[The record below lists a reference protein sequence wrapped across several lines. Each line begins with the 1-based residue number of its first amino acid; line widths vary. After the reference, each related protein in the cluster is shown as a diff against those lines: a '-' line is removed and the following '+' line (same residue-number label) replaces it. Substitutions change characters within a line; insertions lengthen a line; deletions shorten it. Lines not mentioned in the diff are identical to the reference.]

1 MNTRNF
7 ANRLVILTVFGLLA
21 ACGGGSSAPVVPPPP
36 AAALATITAQPADQS
51 VVAGTPATFNVVAT
65 GATGYQWQRS
75 ADGGAT
81 FTNANGATGAS
92 HTTALTTLAD
102 SGAKY
107 RVLAI
112 NAAGSTTS
120 AAATLT
126 VNAIVP
132 RFAYVANSGESTV
145 SIYTVNATT
154 GQLRYNGYVAAGSYP
169 SSVTL
174 HPSGKFAYVA
184 NFYSNDVSAYTINTT
199 TGALTSIGATVAA
212 GRSPQSVTV
221 DPSGKF
227 AYVANQT
234 SGTVSAYTIDGGTG
248 ALTPAGTVAAGTAA
262 QSITVDPSGKFAYVA
277 NGGGTTVSA
286 YTIDAMTGALS
297 SISAVPAGFTPY
309 SVTFAPSGKFAYV
322 ANHGGTVS
330 AYAFNATTGALTL
343 VGTVTAGSLPS
354 SVTVDPSGK
363 FAYVANWGTGDVS
376 AYNID
381 ASTGALVQIPCG
393 GGAGCNGANY
403 KAEYGLYSVL
413 VDPSGKFVYV
423 TGDRYVSAYSI
434 NAGTGALTSL
444 GPVRNRT
451 NSKSI
456 AMTKGTTAVVY
467 TPKAA
472 YVANS
477 GDASV
482 SQYTIGT
489 SGALT
494 PMATP
499 TVAAGSS
506 PRSVTVDLLGRFA
519 YVANFSSDNVS
530 AYSIDPVTR
539 ALSPVI
545 GSPFAAGTSPTA
557 VTIDSSGRF
566 LYVSNYGWPGSGT
579 VSAYAIDATSGAL
592 TTIAGSPFAA
602 GAGSSSIDADP
613 TGRYVYVANLLN
625 DTFSAF
631 SINSTSGILSRLDA
645 DPVTAGIQDLSVTN
659 ARPVSIAAD
668 PTGRFVYVATACGTS
683 WVFEIN
689 VYGLLARV
697 DSAPG
702 GLCGAAGNTPDSLAL
717 DPAGRYL
724 YMDAVDPVTGVNQ
737 ITAQTIDASAGT
749 LTAVTGSPFSAVSG
763 TRSVT
768 VDISGKYAYATG
780 NASLFQ
786 FTIDANGAL
795 TPMTTATVAAGAS
808 PNSVTTTGTI
818 Q

>member
-1 MNTRNF
+1 MRVLTPRNPHSTRF
-7 ANRLVILTVFGLLA
+7 TIIGQAASIVALVLGLA
-21 ACGGGSSAPVVPPPP
+21 SCGGGGGGGGSTPPPP
-36 AAALATITAQPADQS
+36 G
-51 VVAGTPATFNVVAT
+51 VTP
-65 GATGYQWQRS
+65 S
-75 ADGGAT
+75 A
-81 FTNANGATGAS
+81 
-92 HTTALTTLAD
+92 
-102 SGAKY
+102 
-107 RVLAI
+107 
-112 NAAGSTTS
+112 
-120 AAATLT
+120 
-126 VNAIVP
+126 
-132 RFAYVANSGESTV
+132 RFAYVANFGESTV

-154 GQLRYNGYVAAGSYP
+154 GQLRHNGYVAAGSNP
-169 SSVTL
+169 SSVTIA
-174 HPSGKFAYVA
+174 PSGKFAYVA
-184 NFYSNDVSAYTINTT
+184 NYGSANISAYTINTT
-199 TGALTSIGATVAA
+199 TGALTSIGADVAA
-212 GRSPQSVTV
+212 GINPHSVTV

-234 SGTVSAYTIDGGTG
+234 SRTVSAYTIDAVTG
-248 ALTPAGTVAAGTAA
+248 ALTSVGADVATGVAP
-262 QSITVDPSGKFAYVA
+262 QSVTVDPSGKFAYVA
-277 NGGGTTVSA
+277 NGGGTTISA
-286 YTIDAMTGALS
+286 YAIHATSGVLTPIDADPAL
-297 SISAVPAGFTPY
+297 AGIQNFAAEATPY

-322 ANHGGTVS
+322 ANRGGTVS
-330 AYAFNATTGALTL
+330 AYAFNPTTGALTL
-343 VGTVTAGSLPS
+343 VGTVTAGSAS
-354 SVTVDPSGK
+354 TAVTVDPSGK
-363 FAYVANWGTGDVS
+363 FAYVANWGSGDVS

-393 GGAGCNGANY
+393 VGAGCNGANY
-403 KAEYGLYSVL
+403 NAEYGLYSVL

-434 NAGTGALTSL
+434 NASTGALTSL

-451 NSKSI
+451 ASRSI

-519 YVANFSSDNVS
+519 YVANFSSNNVS
-530 AYSIDPVTR
+530 AYTIDPVTR
-539 ALSPVI
+539 ALSPVN

-613 TGRYVYVANLLN
+613 TGRFVYVTNLLD
-625 DTFSAF
+625 DTLSAF
-631 SINSTSGILSRLDA
+631 SIDSTSGILSRLDA
-645 DPVTAGIQDLSVTN
+645 DPVTAGIQDLSVAN

-683 WVFEIN
+683 WVFGIN
-689 VYGLLARV
+689 VYGLLTRV

-702 GLCGAAGNTPDSLAL
+702 GLCGAGGNTPDTLAL

-724 YMDAVDPVTGVNQ
+724 YMNAEDPATGGNQ
-737 ITAQTIDASAGT
+737 ITARTIDASAGT
-749 LTAVTGSPFSAVSG
+749 LSAVTGSPFSAGSG

-768 VDISGKYAYATG
+768 VDISGKYVYATG
-780 NASLFQ
+780 TAGIFQ
-786 FTIDANGAL
+786 FTVDASGAIM
-795 TPMTTATVAAGAS
+795 PMTTATVAAGTS
-808 PNSVTTTGTI
+808 PNSITTTGTI

>member
-1 MNTRNF
+1 MQVLTPRNPHSTPVTIIGQ
-7 ANRLVILTVFGLLA
+7 AASIVALVLGLVS
-21 ACGGGSSAPVVPPPP
+21 CSGGGGGGGGGVTPPPP
-36 AAALATITAQPADQS
+36 G
-51 VVAGTPATFNVVAT
+51 VTP
-65 GATGYQWQRS
+65 S
-75 ADGGAT
+75 A
-81 FTNANGATGAS
+81 
-92 HTTALTTLAD
+92 
-102 SGAKY
+102 
-107 RVLAI
+107 
-112 NAAGSTTS
+112 
-120 AAATLT
+120 
-126 VNAIVP
+126 
-132 RFAYVANSGESTV
+132 RFAYVANFGESTV

-154 GQLRYNGYVAAGSYP
+154 GQLRHNGYVAAGSYP

-234 SGTVSAYTIDGGTG
+234 SRTVSAYTIDAVTG
-248 ALTPAGTVAAGTAA
+248 ALTSVGADVATGVAP
-262 QSITVDPSGKFAYVA
+262 QSVTVDPSGKFAYVA
-277 NGGGTTVSA
+277 NGGGTTISA
-286 YTIDAMTGALS
+286 YTIDATTGALS
-297 SISAVPAGFTPY
+297 SISAVPAGATPF

-343 VGTVTAGSLPS
+343 VGTVAAGSS
-354 SVTVDPSGK
+354 STAVTVDPSGK
-363 FAYVANWGTGDVS
+363 FAYVANWGSGDVS

-393 GGAGCNGANY
+393 VGAGCNGANY
-403 KAEYGLYSVL
+403 NAEYGLYSVL

-434 NAGTGALTSL
+434 NASTGALTSL

-451 NSKSI
+451 ASQSI
-456 AMTKGTTAVVY
+456 AMTKGTAAVVY

-477 GDASV
+477 GDVSV

-530 AYSIDPVTR
+530 AYTIDPVTR
-539 ALSPVI
+539 ALSPVN

-613 TGRYVYVANLLN
+613 TGRFVYVTNLLD
-625 DTFSAF
+625 DTLSAF
-631 SINSTSGILSRLDA
+631 SIDSTSGILSRLDA

-683 WVFEIN
+683 WVFGIN
-689 VYGLLARV
+689 VYGLLTRV
-697 DSAPG
+697 DSASG
-702 GLCGAAGNTPDSLAL
+702 GPCGAGGNTPDTLAL

-724 YMDAVDPVTGVNQ
+724 YMNAEDPATGGNQ
-737 ITAQTIDASAGT
+737 ITARTIDASAGT
-749 LTAVTGSPFSAVSG
+749 LSAVTGSPFSAGSG

-768 VDISGKYAYATG
+768 VDISGKYVYATG
-780 NASLFQ
+780 TAGIFQ
-786 FTIDANGAL
+786 FTVDASGAIM
-795 TPMTTATVAAGAS
+795 PMTTATVAAGTS
-808 PNSVTTTGTI
+808 PNSITTTGTI